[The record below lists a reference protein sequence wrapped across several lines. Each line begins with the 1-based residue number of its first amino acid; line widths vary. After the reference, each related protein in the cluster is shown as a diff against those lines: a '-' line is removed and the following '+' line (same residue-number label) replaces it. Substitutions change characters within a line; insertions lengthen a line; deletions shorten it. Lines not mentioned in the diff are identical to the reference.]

1 MDKNSLK
8 QQLLET
14 YKYKVELHAHTA
26 PISPCSEISPEEMI
40 KTYSALG
47 FDVLAISN
55 HFMITGEEKEAY
67 INKFIENF
75 EQTKALGEKVGINVL
90 LAAEIR
96 FTENQNDYLVY
107 GVDRKILGEIFDL
120 LPLGLE
126 NFRKNYDLSKG
137 LIIQAHPFRNRMETV
152 NADLIDG
159 VEVYNMHPNHNS
171 RIAIASLYAKNNG
184 KTIITAGSDFHHPNQ
199 NHEGLGALRTKTKP
213 KNSEELI
220 EILKSGD
227 YIFEIAGNNLII
239 P

>member
-1 MDKNSLK
+1 MDKNSFK

-14 YKYKVELHAHTA
+14 YKYKAELHAHTS
-26 PISPCSEISPEEMI
+26 PVSPCSEISPEEMI

-47 FDVLAISN
+47 YDVLVISN
-55 HFMITGEEKEAY
+55 HFMITGEEKEEY

-75 EQTKALGEKVGINVL
+75 EQTKALGEKAGINVL

-120 LPLGLE
+120 LPYGLE

-137 LIIQAHPFRNRMETV
+137 LLIQAHPFRNRMETV
-152 NADLIDG
+152 NADLLDG
-159 VEVYNMHPNHNS
+159 IEVYNMHPNHNS

-184 KTIITAGSDFHHPNQ
+184 KNIITTGSDFHHPNQ
-199 NHEGLGALRTKTKP
+199 NHEGLGALRTKIKP
-213 KNSEELI
+213 ENSEELI